1 MAAMVVMAAVAATID
16 AEIEKE
22 LSQSIV
28 CSTQGGSSFLL
39 GKYKLLGEYN
49 ILDN

>member
-1 MAAMVVMAAVAATID
+1 MAVMVVMAAVAAIID
-16 AEIEKE
+16 VKIEKE

-39 GKYKLLGEYN
+39 EKYNLLDKDN
-49 ILDN
+49 TLDN

>member
-1 MAAMVVMAAVAATID
+1 MAAMAVMAAVAATID
-16 AEIEKE
+16 AGIEKE

-39 GKYKLLGEYN
+39 EKYKLLGKYN